1 MITKILEIEN
11 ERRKMLLE
19 LVQRSFSEAS
29 AEGITIPQIDKP
41 DGFKLTIR
49 LKEPESRSIIIRP
62 RRALMTNSEAN
73 FLLIFM
79 EGIQTARRYLSDPPL
94 KGEDFQGTILLSHK
108 GVEGFLKGEKTDPS
122 HL

>member
-19 LVQRSFSEAS
+19 FAQKTFSGAEV
-29 AEGITIPQIDKP
+29 EGISIPQTDKP
-41 DGFKLTIR
+41 DGFEISIR
-49 LKEPESRSIIIRP
+49 LKKPDSRSVIIRP
-62 RRALMTNSEAN
+62 RRTLMTDTNAN
-73 FLLIFM
+73 FLQIFM
-79 EGIQTARRYLSDPPL
+79 EGIQTARGYLSDPPL

-108 GVEGFLKGEKTDPS
+108 GVEGFLKGEKGDPS